1 MKLDILYVL
10 EKMLRIG
17 DHPVATVHGNRD
29 LLSYFIL
36 RRALMY
42 FECGQLESTYFVKP
56 HIVRLFKG

>member
-1 MKLDILYVL
+1 VL